1 MSEKNTRLA
10 NMPISLFA
18 VVMGLAGLA
27 LALQTAHGLW
37 GVPALIGD
45 LVAVGT
51 LLVFLAVAAG
61 YTAKAFRHADM
72 VRWEFNHPIRLSFF
86 PAISIALIL
95 LGIVLSDILTSLAA
109 AFWAVGSL
117 LHLIFTL
124 VILSQWM
131 HQERFEIHHSNPA
144 WFIPIVGNIL
154 VPIAGVPL
162 GFEAVS
168 WFFFSVGLIFWLPLF
183 AVLLNRYFFHS
194 PMPAKLM
201 PTLFILIAPPAV
213 GFLSW
218 MQLTGDHTVDAF
230 GQILYH
236 FALFITLLLFWQV
249 RYFVRL
255 DFGLPWWAYSF
266 PMAAITVASMK
277 MASVTG
283 AVVYHAIAA
292 LLVIVLLALMILLVV
307 RTILA
312 AKAGK
317 ICVPE

>member
-1 MSEKNTRLA
+1 MTEKTSRLA

-27 LALQTAHGLW
+27 LVVQKAHTVWGLPVIF
-37 GVPALIGD
+37 GHIAAV
-45 LVAVGT
+45 LV
-51 LLVFLAVAAG
+51 LLVFLGISGG
-61 YTAKAFRHADM
+61 YVAKAFKHPDM

-86 PAISIALIL
+86 PAMSIALIL
-95 LGIVLSDILTSLAA
+95 MGIVLSDLMPPLAA
-109 AFWAVGSL
+109 AFWAVGAL
-117 LHLIFTL
+117 LHLLFTL
-124 VILSQWM
+124 SILSQWM
-131 HQERFEIHHSNPA
+131 HQERFEIQHSNPA

-154 VPIAGVPL
+154 VPLAGVPL
-162 GFEAVS
+162 GFEAIS
-168 WFFFSVGLIFWLPLF
+168 WFFFAVGLVFWLPLF
-183 AVLLNRYFFHS
+183 AILLNRYFFHT

-213 GFLSW
+213 GFLAW
-218 MQLTGDHTVDAF
+218 MQLTGGESVDAF

-236 FALFITLLLFWQV
+236 FALFLTLLLFWQI

-283 AVVYHAIAA
+283 LAGYYWIAGVLGIA
-292 LLVIVLLALMILLVV
+292 LVALMGLLMVLTV
-307 RTILA
+307 RA